1 MVGMHVTVTGAGGF
15 LGARVAQ
22 VLAADP
28 RVTGL
33 RLVDHG
39 TLPDVAGA
47 ELVIGDLAD
56 PALRARAIAGANA
69 VIHLAAIPGGAAE
82 ADPALARR
90 VNLDATLDLMGALR
104 GTKAR
109 FVFASTVAV
118 LGDAL
123 PAKVDDDTP
132 PAPTLLYGAQ
142 KAMVET
148 MLATHAR
155 RGWLDGVALRPA
167 GIVARDGADAGLKTA
182 FLSRLFHAVRR
193 GEDISLPVAPEGT
206 TWLSSVEV
214 VARNFAHA
222 ALMPDLGPRRVL
234 TLPALRLRFD
244 ALVAA
249 LKDAFPESTARVT
262 YAPDAA
268 VMAAF
273 GRHPPLLTPAAEA
286 LGLVRDADPGAL
298 VRAAF

>member
-1 MVGMHVTVTGAGGF
+1 MRVAITGAGGF
-15 LGARVAQ
+15 LGSRVAQ
-22 VLAADP
+22 VLAADA
-28 RVTGL
+28 RVTAL
-33 RLVDHG
+33 RLVDHAG
-39 TLPDVAGA
+39 LPDLAGA
-47 ELVIGDLAD
+47 ERLTGDLAD
-56 PALRARAIAGANA
+56 PALRAALIDGADA

-90 VNLDATLDLMGALR
+90 VNLDASIALLEALR
-104 GTKAR
+104 GTKVR

-123 PAKVDDDTP
+123 PPEVTDDTA

-148 MLATHAR
+148 MLATSAR
-155 RGWLDGVALRPA
+155 RGWVDGVALRPS

-182 FLSRLFHAVRR
+182 FLSRVFYALQR
-193 GEDISLPVAPEGT
+193 GQDITLPVAPDGT
-206 TWLSSVEV
+206 TWLSSVGV
-214 VARNFAHA
+214 VAQNFAHA
-222 ALMPDLGPRRVL
+222 ALLADLGPRRVL
-234 TLPALRLRFD
+234 TLPALRVRFD

-249 LKDAFPESTARVT
+249 LRDTFPRSPAQVS
-262 YAPDAA
+262 YAPDPAI
-268 VMAAF
+268 MAAF

-286 LGLVRDADPGAL
+286 LGLRRDANARAL